1 MKTSIKFWNLLL
13 IAKFDL
19 GNLLDALS
27 KCFNFAESYPKEI
40 QIFVVLTFFINPIKC
55 QAVSIK
61 LSEANPVAIP
71 LAP

>member
-1 MKTSIKFWNLLL
+1 M
-13 IAKFDL
+13 
-19 GNLLDALS
+19 LDALS